1 MFIRI
6 HVGAEEDRV
15 LAASNRLVS
24 AAAAVKAPSMTNVM
38 SDIGAS
44 AQSDEQQVC
53 VCLCVGVIRL
63 NNADI
68 PISLRILFE
77 NVCCGTKHVIN
88 ICRI

>member
-15 LAASNRLVS
+15 LAAGNRPVS

-53 VCLCVGVIRL
+53 V
-63 NNADI
+63 
-68 PISLRILFE
+68 F
-77 NVCCGTKHVIN
+77 VCWCDSS
-88 ICRI
+88 